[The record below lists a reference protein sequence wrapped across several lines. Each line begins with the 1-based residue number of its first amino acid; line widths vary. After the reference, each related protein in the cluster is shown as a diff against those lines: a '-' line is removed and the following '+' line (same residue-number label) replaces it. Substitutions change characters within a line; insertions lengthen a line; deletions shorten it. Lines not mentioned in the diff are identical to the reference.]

1 MLFLV
6 RLLLTLHITI
16 SFSNVICKQSF
27 FSLNNGYNY
36 GFDYN
41 YLYKCNSDYDHDH
54 VMKQN
59 MIMMTMV
66 VIKKFTHYMSI
77 ATKTMTKFLKKV

>member
-16 SFSNVICKQSF
+16 SFSNVIYKQSYF
-27 FSLNNGYNY
+27 FLLNNGNNY

-41 YLYKCNSDYDHDH
+41 YLYKCNSDYDDDH
-54 VMKQN
+54 VMK
-59 MIMMTMV
+59 
-66 VIKKFTHYMSI
+66 
-77 ATKTMTKFLKKV
+77 

>member
-27 FSLNNGYNY
+27 FLLNNGYNY

-41 YLYKCNSDYDHDH
+41 YLYKCDSDYDYDH
-54 VMKQN
+54 VMK
-59 MIMMTMV
+59 
-66 VIKKFTHYMSI
+66 
-77 ATKTMTKFLKKV
+77 